1 MPAYRYAD
9 WTIATSTTLPELPVA
24 GVSNHQL
31 TFVQAPRLTPG
42 RTPRDRFHHWRAPNG
57 NIYLSF
63 RRLADGYSL
72 QFNGLAVFE
81 VSADLRTVTC
91 APAPRVAARSIRHLF
106 LDTVMPLV
114 LSVAAKTVL
123 HASAVEHEG
132 EAILFVGASGRGKST
147 LASALAVSDV
157 GVLADDA
164 VIVEPADGRFDAG
177 ATYQSLR
184 LRTDSARALLA
195 RRRGSDAV
203 RHSPGAGRFVE
214 RRRLP
219 IKRIYFVERRDR
231 RRRSPVAINQ
241 MRGIGAVLRLVEHT
255 FNLDIACRN
264 SLEGQFEVLT
274 RLAACGLCYR
284 LEVVRDFKLLPAVRQ
299 AIDRHASQHRLRSGL
314 A

>member
-1 MPAYRYAD
+1 MQTYRYAD
-9 WTIATSTTLPELPVA
+9 WTIATSTSLPELPAA
-24 GVSNHQL
+24 GVSDHHI

-42 RTPRDRFHHWRAPNG
+42 RPPRDRFHHWNAPNG

-63 RRLADGYSL
+63 RRVAGGYSL

-81 VSADLRTVTC
+81 VSADLRCVRC
-91 APAPRVAARSIRHLF
+91 APAPGVATRSIRHLF

-147 LASALAVSDV
+147 LASALAVHD
-157 GVLADDA
+157 GAVLADDA
-164 VIVEPADGRFDAG
+164 VIVDAGTGRFDARP
-177 ATYQSLR
+177 TYQSLR
-184 LRTDSARALLA
+184 LRPDSARALLA
-195 RRRGSDAV
+195 RRRRIDGVRLAAV
-203 RHSPGAGRFVE
+203 AGRFVE
-214 RRRLP
+214 PGRLP
-219 IKRIYFVERRDR
+219 IKRIYFVERRKHR
-231 RRRSPVAINQ
+231 RGSPVSIEP

-264 SLEGQFEVLT
+264 GLTRQFEVLT

-284 LEVVRDFKLLPAVRQ
+284 LEVVRDFKLLPSVRQ
-299 AIDRHASQHRLRSGL
+299 AIERHAANQLRSGL